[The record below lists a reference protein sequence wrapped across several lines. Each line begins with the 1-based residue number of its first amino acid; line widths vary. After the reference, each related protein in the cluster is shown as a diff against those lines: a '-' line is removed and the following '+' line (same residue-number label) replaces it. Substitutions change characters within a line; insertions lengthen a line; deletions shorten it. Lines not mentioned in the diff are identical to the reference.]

1 MSEQSFDTQ
10 ALPSGFV
17 LGKYTVGEVI
27 GEGGFGVTYKGKQQ
41 RLDRQV
47 AIKEYFPQEFAV
59 RDPETFVLRP
69 HQKWNHDRIGGY
81 YWGKQRFLKEAKTLA
96 KLDHRNIV
104 SVIDYEDC
112 NNTAY
117 MMMSFVAG
125 ATLSGWL
132 EKQPAVEERQLLKLF
147 MPLLDGLAH
156 VHAQGISHRDIK
168 PDNILISADGQPILI
183 DFGSSRETMGG
194 DQQEKLTILVTPGYA
209 PEEQYDPD
217 GKQGPW
223 TDIYAIGATMFY
235 CITGAQ
241 PQDALL
247 SKFSEGNNSYDQ
259 SSIQASLEQ
268 LQHQANTSYSSG
280 FLAIVKRCLEPQAEN
295 RYQSAEDL
303 IAALAQVAGESEGTT
318 EVRGANQEGHTQVRT
333 DDVTLVSPQS
343 ARATDNATEL
353 RGGNATDADELF
365 ERGANASV
373 DSSSS
378 SGAEAGKR
386 GTNKKPLLLGGV
398 IAAIVGAGAVVYQSG
413 GLNKVESP
421 SNKQVEQT
429 SEIEVPS
436 FVPSM
441 VSLAAG
447 SFNSGCLPQD
457 TLCAEGEPRSSSVA
471 VAAFEMSAGE
481 VTVSEFEAFVEE
493 SGYKTSAEISELSAG
508 RCVLVVGGA
517 MSQPE
522 DASWRTP
529 GFEQDSTEPV
539 VCVSHRDATAY
550 TQWLSQKAGRSF
562 RLPSETEWE
571 YAARGGDDRVYPWGD
586 TLADGVAVCSDCKS
600 PGYRSQP
607 ASTDAFESNGYGLY
621 HMSGNVWE
629 WVGNVLPS
637 ALPAVTGEKAGAEP
651 PSSLG
656 QLAVLKGGSWFDT
669 RDSLRISKRESDPE
683 LLNAN
688 FVGFRV
694 AADL

>member
-1 MSEQSFDTQ
+1 MSEQSFDGQ

-17 LGKYTVGEVI
+17 LGKYSVGEVI

-125 ATLSGWL
+125 ATLGDWL
-132 EKQPAVEERQLLKLF
+132 EKQPAVQERQLLNIF
-147 MPLLDGLAH
+147 MPLLDGLSH
-156 VHAQGISHRDIK
+156 VHAKGISHRDIK
-168 PDNILISADGQPILI
+168 PENILISADGQPILI
-183 DFGSSRETMGG
+183 DFGSSRETLGG

-209 PEEQYDPD
+209 PEEQYDPN

-247 SKFSEGNNSYDQ
+247 TKFSEGASTYDQ

-268 LQHQANTSYSSG
+268 LQFQASTRYSSG
-280 FLAIVKRCLEPQAEN
+280 FLAIVERCLEPKAEN

-303 IAALAQVAGESEGTT
+303 IAALAKVAGARRATTEIRGGDQDGRT
-318 EVRGANQEGHTQVRT
+318 EVRTVDIGLATPTAVRT
-333 DDVTLVSPQS
+333 TESSTEVRIESVAGADDVSEPGAWSAGAPSPS
-343 ARATDNATEL
+343 RTEL
-353 RGGNATDADELF
+353 
-365 ERGANASV
+365 
-373 DSSSS
+373 
-378 SGAEAGKR
+378 
-386 GTNKKPLLLGGV
+386 KKPLLIGGLV
-398 IAAIVGAGAVVYQSG
+398 VAVVAAAAVVYQSG
-413 GLNKVESP
+413 GLDKVEKP
-421 SNKQVEQT
+421 SDKQVEQDA
-429 SEIEVPS
+429 EIEVSS

-447 SFNSGCLPQD
+447 SFNFGCLPQD
-457 TLCAEGEPRSSSVA
+457 AACALEEPSSVPES
-471 VAAFEMSAGE
+471 VAAFEVSAAE
-481 VTVSEFEAFVEE
+481 VTVGEFAAFVDE
-493 SGYKTSAEISELSAG
+493 SGYKTSAELAELGAG

-517 MSQPE
+517 LSQPE
-522 DASWRTP
+522 NASWRAP
-529 GFEQDSTEPV
+529 GFAQETTEPV
-539 VCVSHRDATAY
+539 VCVSHRDAAEY
-550 TQWLSQKAGRSF
+550 AKWLSQKAGRSF
-562 RLPSETEWE
+562 RLPSEKEWE
-571 YAARGGDDRVYPWGD
+571 YAARGGADQIYPWGD
-586 TLADGVAVCSDCKS
+586 ALVDGVAVCSDCKS
-600 PGYRSQP
+600 PNYRPQP
-607 ASTDAFESNGYGLY
+607 ASAAAFDANGYGLY

-629 WVGNVLPS
+629 WVGDVLPAAQSS
-637 ALPAVTGEKAGAEP
+637 AAPA
-651 PSSLG
+651 SLG
-656 QLAVLKGGSWFDT
+656 RLAVLKGGSWFDSGE
-669 RDSLRISKRESDPE
+669 SLRISKRESDPE